1 MIDSPLLPELD
12 RLFCRLDPGW
22 DAECSAWLARLVDAN
37 GQGHVCLPLDDAA
50 ASRRLRASPLVGRPG
65 DYAPLIFDPVAG
77 LYFARQWFDET
88 RLAEGL
94 RARAAL
100 TDTVAAERLAP
111 LLDRLFPANGDRPD
125 RQKLAAALA
134 ARQRLLVISGGPGTG
149 KTTTVVRL
157 MALLAQLAATPPAM
171 ALAAP
176 TGKAAAR
183 LSESVRGALAGLPL
197 TADLLACLP
206 DRAQTLH
213 RLLGLRPGGAR
224 PRYHARHPLPLDVLV
239 IDEASMIDLG
249 LMAQTLDALP
259 PGARLILLG
268 DRDQLS
274 SVDAGAVLGDLCSRV
289 TYRQS
294 TLDWLAALG
303 FPDAALPAADDGATG
318 LADAVALLTV
328 SHRFSADSGIG
339 ALSRAVNQGNA
350 AAARALLD
358 DGTYPDLAHDATLD
372 GEALYHQRDAYWQ
385 QVAAGDG
392 PAGLS
397 AAFNG
402 FMVLAAER
410 RQVEALN
417 QAVEMR
423 LEREGR
429 KPVGQPWYPGRPVM
443 IAANDYA
450 LGLFNGDIG
459 FTVVRDGGLRVAFA
473 DADGGWRELSPARL
487 PDHETVYAMTVHKSQ
502 GSEFDEVWLA
512 LPETLSPLADRA
524 LVYTAITRARRRF
537 RVLGDAGLL
546 SAAIAQQSGRH
557 TGLAARLSR
566 P

>member
-1 MIDSPLLPELD
+1 MIDAPLLPELD
-12 RLFCRLDPGW
+12 RLFARLDPGW
-22 DAECSAWLARLVDAN
+22 DAECQAWLARLVEAN
-37 GQGHVCLPLDDAA
+37 GQGHVCLPLADAA
-50 ASRRLRASPLVGRPG
+50 ARRRLRASPLVGRPG

-77 LYFARQWFDET
+77 LYFARHWYDET

-94 RARAAL
+94 LARAAL
-100 TDTVAAERLAP
+100 RDEVAPERLVP
-111 LLDRLFPANGDRPD
+111 LLDRLFPAGNDGGPD

-157 MALLAQLAATPPAM
+157 LALLAQLSDQPPAM

-183 LSESVRGALAGLPL
+183 LSESVRGALSGLPL
-197 TADLLACLP
+197 SAELQACLP
-206 DRAQTLH
+206 DSAQTLH
-213 RLLGLRPGGAR
+213 RLLGLRPGGVR
-224 PRYHARHPLPLDVLV
+224 PRYDARHPLPLDVLV
-239 IDEASMIDLG
+239 IDEASMIDLS
-249 LMAQTLDALP
+249 LMARTLDALP
-259 PGARLILLG
+259 ASARLILLG

-274 SVDAGAVLGDLCSRV
+274 SVDAGAVLGDLCCQV
-289 TYRQS
+289 AYRRP
-294 TLDWLAALG
+294 TLDWLGALG
-303 FPDAALPAADDGATG
+303 FPCASLPEADDGAG

-339 ALSRAVNQGNA
+339 ALSRAVNQGDA
-350 AAARALLD
+350 ASALALLD
-358 DGTYPDLAHDATLD
+358 AGHRSDLAHDTTLD
-372 GEALYHQRDAYWQ
+372 SEMLYRQRDGYWQ
-385 QVAAGDG
+385 QVTAGGEPAA
-392 PAGLS
+392 LS
-397 AAFNG
+397 AAFNA

-417 QAVEMR
+417 QAVESR
-423 LEREGR
+423 LERDGR
-429 KPVGQPWYPGRPVM
+429 KPAGQPWYPGRPVM

-487 PDHETVYAMTVHKSQ
+487 PAHETVYAMTVHKSQ
-502 GSEFDEVWLA
+502 GSEFEDVWLA
-512 LPETLSPLADRA
+512 LPDAPSPLADRA
-524 LVYTAITRARRRF
+524 LVYTAITRARSRF
-537 RVLGDAGLL
+537 RVLGAAGVLA
-546 SAAIAQQSGRH
+546 AAIALQSVRH
-557 TGLAARLSR
+557 TGLAARLRR